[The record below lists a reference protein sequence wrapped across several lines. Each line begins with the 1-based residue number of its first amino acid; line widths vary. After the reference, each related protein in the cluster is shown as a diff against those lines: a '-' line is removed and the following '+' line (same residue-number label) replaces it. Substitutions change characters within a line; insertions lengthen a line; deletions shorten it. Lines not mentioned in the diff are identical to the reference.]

1 MVFKV
6 ALLRLA
12 ALPGGSTKEEE
23 EEGGSEAAAAA
34 VAPGGA
40 AEDEGT
46 FTAERGR
53 GESPPPVA
61 APCFTPAFVGEVVAW
76 VCTTGMGMGC
86 A

>member
-6 ALLRLA
+6 ALLRRA

-23 EEGGSEAAAAA
+23 EGGSEAAAE

-40 AEDEGT
+40 ARDEGT

-53 GESPPPVA
+53 GERPP
-61 APCFTPAFVGEVVAW
+61 PAFVGEVVAW